1 MVASTLAEEEKTE
14 EMIEERKLVV
24 HEIAMDLENAKN
36 IFEKDKTR
44 FFAKL
49 GFLKPKREEIECES
63 ILLFYEPFVVAKAN
77 YLLDYHKKKTYTIRV
92 GEEVSEVIMFDQT
105 LKPKVMKERV
115 KGILK
120 RSYKEIAFDAQ
131 ERVIHEAKA
140 NIALNRTG
148 REIDPT
154 DLPSASTEPQPEKVL
169 KECGDKVR
177 KLRVSP
183 DGIIDIIRE
192 RIVKRPPDIGRIAR
206 ETFEVTE
213 HAVVY
218 TPIYEARCRHLK
230 TGEIKIIP
238 ISGVTSKMLSL

>member
-1 MVASTLAEEEKTE
+1 MVASTLAEEEKIE

-36 IFEKDKTR
+36 IVEKDKTGL
-44 FFAKL
+44 FAKL
-49 GFLKPKREEIECES
+49 GILKPKREEIECES
-63 ILLFYEPFVVAKAN
+63 ILLFYEPFVVAKAS
-77 YLLDYHKKKTYTIRV
+77 YLLDYYKKKTYTIRV
-92 GEEVSEVIMFDQT
+92 GDEVGEVIIFDQI
-105 LKPKVMKERV
+105 LKPKVVKERV

-120 RSYKEIAFDAQ
+120 RSHKEIMLDAQ

-154 DLPSASTEPQPEKVL
+154 KLPSASTEPQPEKVL

-183 DGIIDIIRE
+183 DGIIDIIRG
-192 RIVKRPPDIGRIAR
+192 RIVKRPPDIGRVAN

-218 TPIYEARCRHLK
+218 TPIYEARCRHAK

-238 ISGVTSKMLSL
+238 ISGVTAKMLSL

>member
-14 EMIEERKLVV
+14 EMIEKRKLVV
-24 HEIAMDLENAKN
+24 HEIAMDLESTKN
-36 IFEKDKTR
+36 IVEKDKTR

-63 ILLFYEPFVVAKAN
+63 VLLFYEPFVVAKAN
-77 YLLDYHKKKTYTIRV
+77 YFLDYYKKKTYTIRV
-92 GEEVSEVIMFDQT
+92 GDEVSEVIMFDQT
-105 LKPKVMKERV
+105 LEPKVMKERV

-120 RSYKEIAFDAQ
+120 RSYKEIVFNAQ

-140 NIALNRTG
+140 NIVLIRTG

-154 DLPSASTEPQPEKVL
+154 KLPSAPAEPQPEKVL

-183 DGIIDIIRE
+183 DGIIDIIRG
-192 RIVKRPPDIGRIAR
+192 RIVKRPPDIGRIAK

-218 TPIYEARCRHLK
+218 TPIYEARCRHVK

-238 ISGVTSKMLSL
+238 ISAVTSKMLSL

>member
-1 MVASTLAEEEKTE
+1 LVASTLAEEEKTE

-24 HEIAMDLENAKN
+24 HEIVMDLENAKN

-63 ILLFYEPFVVAKAN
+63 VLLFYEPFVVAKAN
-77 YLLDYHKKKTYTIRV
+77 YLLDYYKKKTYTIRV

-120 RSYKEIAFDAQ
+120 RSYKEIVFDAQ
-131 ERVIHEAKA
+131 ERVIHKA
-140 NIALNRTG
+140 SVNIALNRTG

-154 DLPSASTEPQPEKVL
+154 KLPSASAEPQPEKVL

-183 DGIIDIIRE
+183 DNIIDVIRG